1 MKIPKFLK
9 DTEIQKF
16 IRTEIEYAQKLL
28 NELK

>member
-28 NELK
+28 